1 MVNWT
6 DAPAVTS
13 TQKGKLLSKSLDNS
27 RGEACRDGLTQ
38 ITQTRSWFLYQF
50 I

>member
-6 DAPAVTS
+6 DALAVTS
-13 TQKGKLLSKSLDNS
+13 TQKGKLLKIMDNS
-27 RGEACRDGLTQ
+27 RGEACRDGLMQ
-38 ITQTRSWFLYQF
+38 STQTLSWFLYQF